1 MSGNLARKIEKAV
14 FEAARVIDDPE
25 TLQAF
30 LDKACGGDAAQQARL
45 TRWLQ
50 AKAAADDFFRNADE
64 ARAAVAV
71 EATEAIE
78 GNALPAGHLK
88 DETEGLGSR
97 IGPYTL
103 LERIGEGGWGVVYL
117 AEQRL
122 PIRRTVAL
130 KIIRLGL
137 DTEKVVARFEIERQA
152 LALMDHPNIAKVL
165 DAGATESGRPFF
177 VMEPVHGRR
186 ITEHCDTHQLGLRER
201 IELFIR
207 VCHAIQHAHQK
218 GVIHRDIKP
227 SNILV
232 SSQDG
237 MVVPKVIDFGIV
249 MAVEGRLSGHTSL
262 TGRDQ
267 FIGTPAYMSPEQADG
282 SQDLDT
288 RSDVYSLGVLLYELL
303 TGATPFD
310 GGRLAK
316 AGMFETLR
324 ILREEEPPAP
334 SVLISAL
341 NDEQSAFVAAA
352 RGVDANHLVAAVRGD
367 LNWIV
372 LKALSKDRRLR
383 YGTVNGLAVDLQ
395 NYLHHEPVN
404 ARPPNR
410 LYLFGKLVRRNKAVF
425 ASAAAVTLALV
436 AGLVVSNCFYI
447 GEREARK
454 TQERLR
460 KAAEISEA
468 RANHLLQ
475 QTKTRESISEAA
487 VLLSAGS
494 VADADALLSNTPL
507 GSIEPAIEAANT
519 FHSLGDWNAMR
530 HRQRRAADYYKLFLA
545 AKRLDRSTSAV
556 DTYSWRIYLAIA
568 PALVEAGDN
577 DDYRHF
583 RKDALIYYRRLA
595 TPLAASSLLRSSL
608 LLPADE
614 PSLEKLRRPAES
626 AVAALAD
633 ASKVREIGPFQC
645 GYMTMALGL
654 MEYRCERFEEALA
667 WSERSMALPDQC
679 DARITAVHAISALAA
694 HQLGKTEQAHS
705 ELYLAQQIL
714 AAPFISDAPYPRGQT
729 KGSWFDWAIA
739 RVLVKEAVEATA
751 GGAKVGTEKQ

>member
-1 MSGNLARKIEKAV
+1 M
-14 FEAARVIDDPE
+14 FEAARTIDDPA

-30 LDKACGGDAAQQARL
+30 LDKACGGDAAQQARV
-45 TRWLQ
+45 TRWLH
-50 AKAAADDFFRNADE
+50 ATAAADDFFRDAAE
-64 ARAAVAV
+64 ARTAVALEAV
-71 EATEAIE
+71 EATPENASPAI
-78 GNALPAGHLK
+78 PPK
-88 DETEGLGSR
+88 DATEGLGSH

-103 LERIGEGGWGVVYL
+103 VERIGEGGWGVVYL
-117 AEQRL
+117 AEQRQ
-122 PIRRTVAL
+122 PIRRSVAL

-137 DTEKVVARFEIERQA
+137 DTEKVVARFEIERQS
-152 LALMDHPNIAKVL
+152 LAMMDHPNIAKVL

-177 VMEPVHGRR
+177 VMEPVHGKR
-186 ITEHCDTHQLGLRER
+186 ITEHCDTHRLGLRER
-201 IELFIR
+201 IELFIQ

-237 MVVPKVIDFGIV
+237 MAVPKVIDFGIV
-249 MAVEGRLSGHTSL
+249 MAVDGRPSGQTSL

-303 TGATPFD
+303 TGAPPFD
-310 GGRLAK
+310 GVRLAK

-334 SVLISAL
+334 SALISAMD
-341 NDEQSAFVAAA
+341 DEQSASVAAA
-352 RGVDANHLVAAVRGD
+352 RGMAPNHLVAAVHGD

-372 LKALSKDRRLR
+372 LKALAKDRRLR
-383 YGTVNGLAVDLQ
+383 YDTVNGLAVDLK
-395 NYLHHEPVN
+395 NYLYDEPVQ

-410 LYLFGKLVRRNKAVF
+410 LYLFEKLVRRNKAVF
-425 ASAAAVTLALV
+425 ASGTAVALALV
-436 AGLVVSNCFYI
+436 SGLVVSNSFYI

-468 RANHLLQ
+468 KANHLLQ
-475 QTKTRESISEAA
+475 QRKARESISEAA

-494 VADADALLSNTPL
+494 TADADALLSSTPL
-507 GSIEPAIEAANT
+507 DSLEPAIEAANT
-519 FHSLGDWNAMR
+519 FRSLGDWNAVR
-530 HRQRRAADYYKLFLA
+530 KRQRRAADYYKLFLA
-545 AKRLDRSTSAV
+545 ANRLDRSTSAV
-556 DTYSWRIYLAIA
+556 DAYSWRIYLAIA
-568 PALVEAGDN
+568 PALVEAGD
-577 DDYRHF
+577 DDAYRHF
-583 RKDALIYYRRLA
+583 REDALNYYRRLE
-595 TPLAASSLLRSSL
+595 TPLAASSLLRSTL

-614 PSLEKLRRPAES
+614 SSLEKLRQPAES
-626 AVAALAD
+626 AAAALED

-645 GYMTMALGL
+645 GYMSMALGL
-654 MEYRCERFEEALA
+654 REYRCGRFEEALA
-667 WSERSMALPDQC
+667 WSERSLTFPDQC
-679 DARITAVHAISALAA
+679 DARIAAVHAISALGA
-694 HQLGKTEQAHS
+694 HQLGKTGQARS
-705 ELYLAQQIL
+705 ELHLAQQL
-714 AAPFISDAPYPRGQT
+714 FGAPFVSDSPYPRGQV

-739 RVLVKEAVEATA
+739 RVLVKEAVALTSDA
-751 GGAKVGTEKQ
+751 GTTQP